1 MGFIKKY
8 WKCLLIFIVVFLFV
22 IPLGIHC
29 CFKFDCRISF
39 FQAEWS
45 AGEVLAFYGG
55 IVASIATVFGVYLS
69 IQYSQSI
76 HREDV
81 RNSVLPFMIITPFLS
96 KTKWRPDI
104 SAHNKEEMFSNE
116 YQEYKLEKVFFIIK
130 NGGVTARS
138 ALDQEQ
144 IERVEYGGQCWA
156 YNEKN
161 GEYHKEYY
169 NIGASSLEVEN
180 VGKGT
185 AVLFRIGF
193 NSMAI
198 PKSKWVYLEPMSLK
212 VGQTLYVGIYCED
225 GESSAGEY
233 VLDLVYE
240 DVYGNQYG
248 QGYNFFIKKME
259 RLHSLSIGIDM
270 KGLQKRI
277 R

>member
-104 SAHNKEEMFSNE
+104 SAHNAH
-116 YQEYKLEKVFFIIK
+116 V
-130 NGGVTARS
+130 R
-138 ALDQEQ
+138 
-144 IERVEYGGQCWA
+144 
-156 YNEKN
+156 
-161 GEYHKEYY
+161 
-169 NIGASSLEVEN
+169 
-180 VGKGT
+180 
-185 AVLFRIGF
+185 
-193 NSMAI
+193 
-198 PKSKWVYLEPMSLK
+198 
-212 VGQTLYVGIYCED
+212 
-225 GESSAGEY
+225 
-233 VLDLVYE
+233 
-240 DVYGNQYG
+240 
-248 QGYNFFIKKME
+248 
-259 RLHSLSIGIDM
+259 
-270 KGLQKRI
+270 
-277 R
+277 